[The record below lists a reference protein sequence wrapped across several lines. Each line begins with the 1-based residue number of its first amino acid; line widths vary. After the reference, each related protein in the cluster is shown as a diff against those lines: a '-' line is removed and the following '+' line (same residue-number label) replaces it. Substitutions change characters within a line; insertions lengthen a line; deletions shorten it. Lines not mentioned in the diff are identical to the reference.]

1 MIPVA
6 FITEWRKHAPWGH
19 DAWVEQDLV
28 ISRAL
33 VEMFRVP
40 AIAER
45 LAFRGGTALHKLY
58 LSPATR
64 YSEDID
70 LVQVS
75 PVPIGETLD
84 SLRGALDPW
93 LGEPRRV
100 RKAGCVNLLYRFKS
114 EDSPAIPLRLKIE
127 INSREHF
134 TELGYTK
141 ARLRIDNRW
150 FTGEA
155 ELTTFDVNELLA
167 TKLRALYQ
175 RKKGRDLF
183 DLWCAFNRD
192 LIDPGTLLACF
203 QRYMREGGHAAS
215 RAQFEANLHDKAG
228 DPSFRG
234 DIGPLLRPGVAFD
247 VDDALA
253 MVLERLVRLL
263 PGEAWKGSQTPPRP
277 GDM

>member
-6 FITEWRKHAPWGH
+6 FITEWRKHAPWSQ

-33 VEMFRVP
+33 VEIFRVP
-40 AIAER
+40 AVAER
-45 LAFRGGTALHKLY
+45 LAFRGGTALHKLH
-58 LSPATR
+58 LSPAVR

-70 LVQVS
+70 LVQVAQE
-75 PVPIGETLD
+75 PIGETLD
-84 SLRGALDPW
+84 LLRAALDPW

-100 RKAGCVNLLYRFKS
+100 RKKGRVNLLYRFKS
-114 EDSPAIPLRLKIE
+114 EDSPAMPLRLKIE

-141 ARLRIDNRW
+141 VPFQIANRW

-155 ELTTFDVNELLA
+155 ELTTFDLNELLA

-183 DLWCAFNRD
+183 DLSYSIERD
-192 LIDPGTLLACF
+192 LVDVGILLDCF
-203 QRYMREGGHAAS
+203 KRYMNEDGHAVS
-215 RAQFEANLHDKAG
+215 RAQFEANLDNKAR

-234 DIGPLLRPGVAFD
+234 DLSPLLRPAYTYDFD
-247 VDDALA
+247 KSMAL
-253 MVLERLVRLL
+253 VLKRLIRRL
-263 PGEAWKGSQTPPRP
+263 PGDPWKGN
-277 GDM
+277 GLE